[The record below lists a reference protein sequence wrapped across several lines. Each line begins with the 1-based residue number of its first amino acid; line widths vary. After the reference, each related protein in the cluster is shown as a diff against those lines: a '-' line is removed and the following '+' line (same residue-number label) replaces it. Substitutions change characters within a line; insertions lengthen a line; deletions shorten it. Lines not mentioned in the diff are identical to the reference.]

1 MVSKSCYLLAGRS
14 SLQGRLLDNLMSANK
29 IAGRTLEA

>member
-14 SLQGRLLDNLMSANK
+14 SIQGRPLDNLMKANK
-29 IAGRTLEA
+29 IAG